1 MVQRSFHIITF
12 GCQMNVNDSD
22 WLTRSLT
29 ALGFSPAP
37 FGEAGVYI
45 LNTCSVR
52 DKAEHKVYSEIGR
65 IRHLTGASRDVLVC
79 VGGCVAQQVGEKL
92 FSRFPQVRLVFGSDG
107 IAAAPQ
113 AIDRLVGNRTLRTSL
128 LDFADQYEERGDSW
142 TEATAQPSS
151 FVSIMQGCN
160 NYCAYCIVPYV
171 RGRQRSRAPEAVLD
185 ECHAL
190 LGAGARE
197 ITLLGQNVNAYGHD
211 GGSSGASFTDL
222 LYQVAA
228 LPGLARLRFVTAHP
242 KDLDE
247 STIEAF
253 ARLPILAPRLH
264 LPLQSGSERILKL
277 MGRRYD
283 LARFRS
289 IVDRLC
295 AVRPDMHFSTDII
308 VGFPGETEEDF
319 AQTLAV
325 MHEIGFVSSFSFP
338 YSDRP
343 GTRAAMLP
351 DKVDKA
357 VKLARLSRLQEWQHD
372 FAWKTLKTLVG
383 GQTTVLLE
391 DPCTKSAEDGELW
404 FGKEDRGHNVTVRIS
419 GPAPARGW
427 RGAMLPVRIVDAGR
441 QTLYAEQCG
450 EPW

>member
-1 MVQRSFHIITF
+1 MIQRSFHITTF

-22 WLTRSLT
+22 WLIRSLT
-29 ALGFSPAP
+29 ALGFVEAP

-79 VGGCVAQQVGEKL
+79 VGGCVAQQVGAKL

-107 IAAAPQ
+107 IASAPQ
-113 AIDRLVGNRTLRTSL
+113 AIDQLVGNNSLCTSL
-128 LDFADQYEERGDSW
+128 LDFADQYEERSDNW
-142 TEATAQPSS
+142 ADAAAHPSS
-151 FVSIMQGCN
+151 FVSIMQGCD

-171 RGRQRSRAPEAVLD
+171 RGRQRSRTPEAVLD
-185 ECHAL
+185 ECRVL
-190 LGAGARE
+190 LRAGARE
-197 ITLLGQNVNAYGHD
+197 LTLLGQNVNAYGQD
-211 GGSSGASFTDL
+211 GGSGGATFTDL

-242 KDLDE
+242 KDLDDG
-247 STIEAF
+247 TIEAF
-253 ARLPILAPRLH
+253 ARLPVLAPRLH
-264 LPLQSGSERILKL
+264 LPLQSGSDRILKL

-289 IVDRLC
+289 IVGRLR

-325 MHEIGFVSSFSFP
+325 MREIGFVSSFSFP

-351 DKVDKA
+351 DKLDKEL
-357 VKLARLSRLQEWQHD
+357 KLTRLAKLQEWQHA
-372 FAWKTLKTLVG
+372 FAWQTLKDLVG
-383 GQTTVLLE
+383 GHTTVLLE
-391 DPCTKSAEDGELW
+391 EACAKEHGEGEFW
-404 FGKEDRGHNVTVRIS
+404 YGKEDRGHNVTVRLS
-419 GPAPARGW
+419 GQAPAGGW

-441 QTLYAEQCG
+441 QTLQAEQSG